1 MNRRRPRTRRVWMRL
16 KSPDILRAFMDQKG
30 FSMSRL
36 ARYAGC
42 SRQFIH
48 ALLSGN
54 KSTCS
59 VELARDLAEAL
70 DVPTVA
76 LFDRME
82 SAVSGRNNGNR
93 MKVAS

>member
-1 MNRRRPRTRRVWMRL
+1 MKL

-30 FSMSRL
+30 FSMNRL

-42 SRQFIH
+42 SRQMIWY
-48 ALLSGN
+48 LVN
-54 KSTCS
+54 DEKNTCS
-59 VELARDLAEAL
+59 IPLAEKISEAL

-82 SAVSGRNNGNR
+82 SAASVRNSGNR
-93 MKVAS
+93 RKPDAA